1 MSEIKDDKR
10 VYAVPL
16 SISEERT
23 VISSTTSVKQATPDI
38 IVFDDDSVSPEFLT
52 QAFFQEFGGTEL
64 INISRHDL
72 INGDEVS
79 YSPIVNLNG
88 LRQSFNSNNIIAIGS
103 FQDNDTR
110 YGIDLISRGIY
121 EPYLDEE
128 GNLVIEIDEVRKD
141 ESIEVEISTSG
152 TINVVEL

>member
-1 MSEIKDDKR
+1 MSDIQDAPK
-10 VYAVPL
+10 VSPVPL

-23 VISSTTSVKQATPDI
+23 TISSTTSVKQATPDI

-79 YSPIVNLNG
+79 YSPITNLNG

-103 FQDNDTR
+103 FQDNETR

-121 EPYLDEE
+121 EPYLDDD

-141 ESIEVEISTSG
+141 ESIEVEISISG